1 MAFVKNLLIIK
12 EKLLAFYGRFS
23 TYINLV
29 MKFLLALFRFVNRQG
44 DRNP

>member
-23 TYINLV
+23 TYFNLL
-29 MKFLLALFRFVNRQG
+29 MKFLIEIF
-44 DRNP
+44 

>member
-23 TYINLV
+23 TYINLS
-29 MKFLLALFRFVNRQG
+29 LIHI
-44 DRNP
+44 